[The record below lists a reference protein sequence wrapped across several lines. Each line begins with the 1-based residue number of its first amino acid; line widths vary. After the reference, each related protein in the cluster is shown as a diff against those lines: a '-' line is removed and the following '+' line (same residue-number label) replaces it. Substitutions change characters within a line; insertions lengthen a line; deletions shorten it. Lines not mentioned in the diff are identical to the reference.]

1 MAKPAAEKKAEP
13 TARKKSSAVAAKED
27 LPTLAPAPKA
37 KTKVKAP
44 KETVAAVAAPTEEA
58 APAKAKNGAKRAA
71 KKKASVPSA
80 EQRQHYVS
88 VAAYFVAERHGFAP
102 GRDAANWAEA
112 EAEVDSMISAGLLAD

>member
-1 MAKPAAEKKAEP
+1 M
-13 TARKKSSAVAAKED
+13 
-27 LPTLAPAPKA
+27 
-37 KTKVKAP
+37 
-44 KETVAAVAAPTEEA
+44 AAPTEEA